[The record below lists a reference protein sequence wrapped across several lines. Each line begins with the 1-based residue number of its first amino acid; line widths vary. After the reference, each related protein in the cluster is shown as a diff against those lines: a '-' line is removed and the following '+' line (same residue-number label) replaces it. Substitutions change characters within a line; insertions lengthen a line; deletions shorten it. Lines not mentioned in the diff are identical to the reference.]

1 MVTPYT
7 TLRGKRLFKENLPE
21 IAQKMFDWFHTNGLK
36 TNFKQTSNNTNA
48 CLENKYFTEQLYN
61 NKLDTS
67 EI

>member
-1 MVTPYT
+1 
-7 TLRGKRLFKENLPE
+7 
-21 IAQKMFDWFHTNGLK
+21 MFDWFHTNGLK